1 MADRFLKHVP
11 TGITYIW
18 QSAFASNP
26 DFVECADAD
35 GNDFQ
40 APTKGKKAK
49 VSAPDSGLDVDLDAA
64 LSADASRGV

>member
-11 TGITYIW
+11 TGVTYIW
-18 QSAFASNP
+18 QPVFASSP

-40 APTKGKKAK
+40 ASTKGKKAK
-49 VSAPDSGLDVDLDAA
+49 VSTPDPGLDVDLDAA